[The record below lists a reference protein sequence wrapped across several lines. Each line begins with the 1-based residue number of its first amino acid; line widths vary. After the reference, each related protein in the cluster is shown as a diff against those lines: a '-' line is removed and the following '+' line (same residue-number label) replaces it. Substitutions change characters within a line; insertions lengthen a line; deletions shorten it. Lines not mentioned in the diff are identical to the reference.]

1 MVTKHKIII
10 DVRYRTHRGMV
21 SLLSQIPGEEN
32 PKRGICCQLP
42 MRETN
47 EATQQSIITQ
57 SALLLIFPLRFHA
70 VYNPTN
76 MTPFTGE
83 ICFLSDL

>member
-1 MVTKHKIII
+1 MTRHKIII
-10 DVRYRTHRGMV
+10 DVLYRTHRGMV

-32 PKRGICCQLP
+32 PKRVIYCQLY

-47 EATQQSIITQ
+47 EANQQSIITQ
-57 SALLLIFPLRFHA
+57 SALLLLFPPRFHA

>member
-1 MVTKHKIII
+1 MVTKHTIII
-10 DVRYRTHRGMV
+10 EVRYRLHRGMV
-21 SLLSQIPGEEN
+21 RLLSQIPGEEN
-32 PKRGICCQLP
+32 PKRGIHCQLS

-47 EATQQSIITQ
+47 EAAQQSIITQ
-57 SALLLIFPLRFHA
+57 SAMLLLFPLRFHA

-76 MTPFTGE
+76 MTSFTGE